1 MAIMYVKMILNLFFF
16 TANLLLTSYNSLPA
30 HQLEK
35 LQKAASAAHTYFV
48 ANPSHLEMRNNI
60 EKYRRMEGVT
70 EEAFYDREIENEKHW
85 VNREGNGDTV
95 CILYSDCCHKYKS
108 LVFKLDWPFW
118 LAGRVHFVDKLEPTY
133 LAK

>member
-1 MAIMYVKMILNLFFF
+1 M
-16 TANLLLTSYNSLPA
+16 TSHNSLPA

-70 EEAFYDREIENEKHW
+70 EEAFYDREIGNEKHW
-85 VNREGNGDTV
+85 VNSKRNNVLCMCMCV
-95 CILYSDCCHKYKS
+95 C
-108 LVFKLDWPFW
+108 
-118 LAGRVHFVDKLEPTY
+118 GGQGGLEEQQCAFCT
-133 LAK
+133 LTAVININR